1 MENITIQRQTVY
13 THKTLINFELTKE
26 KIQRLPGLFK
36 NFHGVQDF
44 HDAFFDTSHEFHGL
58 AHEILENVLRPDQIY
73 DEGLMEK
80 EIQWV
85 SNEDAISPTTEGII
99 PKDLW

>member
-1 MENITIQRQTVY
+1 MEHIIIQRQTVN
-13 THKTLINFELTKE
+13 THKTLVNFELNE
-26 KIQRLPGLFK
+26 DRIRNLPGVFK
-36 NFHGVQDF
+36 NFHGVQDL
-44 HDAFFDTSHEFHGL
+44 HDAFFDASHEFHSL

-73 DEGLMEK
+73 NEGLMEK

-85 SNEDAISPTTEGII
+85 SKEDAISPTTEGII